1 VNRIHATVRVSIGL
15 SVLLAATVRI
25 AADPRQTPV
34 RKHEKDPAAR
44 NVGTEVWQVI
54 YLGKTRIGYSRSFT
68 RPVTVDGKSL
78 LKCEYQTHLS
88 IKRFGQAL
96 QIETRQ
102 ETEEFPDGGL
112 SAFVYEMKN
121 PPAASTR
128 SAGHVQGNQLS
139 GEINVGGTVHP
150 FSMPW
155 GSEIKSPDYLDRLP
169 IEHPFKTSQ
178 SVACKVFL
186 PEQMQISDVRLTA
199 GRREPVTLLDGRR
212 QTLLKLTM
220 MESILPLTPV
230 QSYLD
235 DRGNVLVS
243 TAEMLGQTLTTYT
256 VPAEEA
262 LKEIAGGELDLA
274 VNTLVASTV
283 IPQARRTRRAVYRI
297 KIRGEDPTPFFPN
310 YPYQKVIHS
319 GIDECEITVRAV
331 PPVATNRSI
340 RVDRQFLAASRYLQ
354 TGDSQ
359 VLLHVD
365 QAARTIVEPA
375 QIAVAMEKYVN
386 QQVQRK
392 DFSTALGS
400 AAEVA
405 RSLQGDCTEHA
416 VLLAAML
423 RARNIPSRIAVG
435 LVYIESLA
443 AFGGHMWTEALL
455 GDQWVPLDAT
465 LGQGGTG
472 ADHIKLADSSF
483 ADNGPSPMTT
493 FLPLLH
499 VLGRIELTVVETS
512 LR

>member
-1 VNRIHATVRVSIGL
+1 MNITILASISVAALLGVTVRL
-15 SVLLAATVRI
+15 
-25 AADPRQTPV
+25 AADPRPSPLS
-34 RKHEKDPAAR
+34 KHHDPAAHSG
-44 NVGTEVWQVI
+44 GTDVWQVI
-54 YLGKTRIGYSRSFT
+54 YLGKARIGYSRSFT
-68 RPVTVDGKSL
+68 RPATVEGKFL
-78 LKCEYQTHLS
+78 LKCESQTHLS
-88 IKRFGQAL
+88 IKRFGQTL

-102 ETEEFPDGGL
+102 ETEELPNGDL
-112 SAFVYEMKN
+112 TAFVYEMKN
-121 PPAASTR
+121 PPAATTR
-128 SAGHVQGNQLS
+128 TAGRVQGNQLS

-150 FSMPW
+150 FSIPW
-155 GSEIKSPDYLDRLP
+155 GSGIKSPAYLDRIP
-169 IEHPFKTSQ
+169 VEHAFKTSQ
-178 SVACKVFL
+178 NVACKVFL
-186 PEQMQISDVRLTA
+186 PEQAQISDVRLTA
-199 GRREPVTLLDGRR
+199 GRRELVTLLDGRR
-212 QTLLKLTM
+212 QTLLKLTIL
-220 MESILPLTPV
+220 ESILPQTPV

-235 DRGNVLVS
+235 ERGNVLVS
-243 TAEMLGQTLTTYT
+243 TADMLGQTLTTYT

-262 LKEIAGGELDLA
+262 LKKVAGAELDLA
-274 VNTLVASTV
+274 VNTLVGSTA
-283 IPQARRTRRAVYRI
+283 IPQAHRTRRAVYRI
-297 KIRGEDPTPFFPN
+297 KMHGEDPTPFFPS
-310 YPYQKVIHS
+310 YPYQKVIRK

-331 PPVATNRSI
+331 PPVATNRSS
-340 RVDRQFLAASRYLQ
+340 RVDRQYLAGSRYLQ
-354 TGDSQ
+354 TADSQ
-359 VLLHVD
+359 VLMHVD
-365 QAARTIVEPA
+365 AAARTIVEPA

-386 QQVQRK
+386 QQIQRK

-483 ADNGPSPMTT
+483 ADSAPSPMTT